1 MNRKRTVKYMML
13 YIKNIRTV
21 TIYHQ
26 RIYVYI
32 YICLSTLILQS
43 NVCSAC
49 LSVAISHTRY
59 WWLVNSRNNHYS
71 KFFELRMILIFF
83 CPLP

>member
-32 YICLSTLILQS
+32 YIYVYLRQYYNQMC
-43 NVCSAC
+43 
-49 LSVAISHTRY
+49 VA
-59 WWLVNSRNNHYS
+59 LA
-71 KFFELRMILIFF
+71 
-83 CPLP
+83 